1 MAKCLIILLLLAGCT
16 TNKKILVLSETA
28 GFRHDSI
35 ETGVEAVQKI
45 CNEEGWEFTATE
57 DSSKLIS
64 EQYDCVVFLSTTG
77 DILNDDEQAHLK
89 NFVEHGGGFVGIHA
103 AANTEEE
110 WDWFADTLLGATFV
124 RHDPVKPLVV
134 EVVDEC
140 HLSTSHLPSE
150 WPRVDEWY
158 IYNRI
163 PENVKVLLMIEDKD
177 GRRPIAWCRAVKEGK
192 TFYTGGGHT
201 KAAWQELLFLQHV
214 QGGIEW
220 SITP

>member
-28 GFRHDSI
+28 GWRHDSI

-110 WDWFADTLLGATFV
+110 WDWLQTLCWVQRLFGM
-124 RHDPVKPLVV
+124 
-134 EVVDEC
+134 
-140 HLSTSHLPSE
+140 
-150 WPRVDEWY
+150 
-158 IYNRI
+158 I
-163 PENVKVLLMIEDKD
+163 P
-177 GRRPIAWCRAVKEGK
+177 
-192 TFYTGGGHT
+192 
-201 KAAWQELLFLQHV
+201 
-214 QGGIEW
+214 
-220 SITP
+220 